1 MKKGFSLAE
10 ALVVMAVVSIFFA
23 AVTKV
28 ITTRPKKPK
37 QANLHGYYECYV
49 DGGMYERYVRNGVAT
64 KPKAVTKCKF
74 QPPGN
79 ISFFNINT
87 CGPAFYSN
95 MEPNISRDIWVEVN
109 KCIILSNDSG
119 ISYNLGC
126 LSDNPSEN
134 LPDNEENSSD
144 NGNSNNNLPQKEPD
158 KKKVYSLQFY
168 ITKSNTI
175 TVVQYD
181 GCRYGSPASTGWI
194 TYSGVYQFEVP
205 YYANAYN
212 ALKQSVANVESMLSK
227 CNNNSQQTGCIALSN
242 PASRIQAVVSNWQP
256 ENYGGSLCTN
266 SSSSSSGNT
275 NNTPSQG
282 SDKTDSE
289 NNSSNISPTPG
300 INTEQET
307 QITFFKTMYP
317 ESMIYNN
324 GNFRHGVMFS
334 W

>member
-49 DGGMYERYVRNGVAT
+49 AT

-87 CGPAFYSN
+87 YGPAFYSN

-134 LPDNEENSSD
+134 LPDNEENSND

-158 KKKVYSLQFY
+158 KKKV
-168 ITKSNTI
+168 
-175 TVVQYD
+175 
-181 GCRYGSPASTGWI
+181 
-194 TYSGVYQFEVP
+194 
-205 YYANAYN
+205 
-212 ALKQSVANVESMLSK
+212 
-227 CNNNSQQTGCIALSN
+227 
-242 PASRIQAVVSNWQP
+242 
-256 ENYGGSLCTN
+256 
-266 SSSSSSGNT
+266 
-275 NNTPSQG
+275 
-282 SDKTDSE
+282 
-289 NNSSNISPTPG
+289 
-300 INTEQET
+300 
-307 QITFFKTMYP
+307 
-317 ESMIYNN
+317 
-324 GNFRHGVMFS
+324 
-334 W
+334 

>member
-1 MKKGFSLAE
+1 
-10 ALVVMAVVSIFFA
+10 
-23 AVTKV
+23 
-28 ITTRPKKPK
+28 
-37 QANLHGYYECYV
+37 
-49 DGGMYERYVRNGVAT
+49 
-64 KPKAVTKCKF
+64 
-74 QPPGN
+74 
-79 ISFFNINT
+79 
-87 CGPAFYSN
+87 

-175 TVVQYD
+175 SVVQYD
-181 GCRYGSPASTGWI
+181 GCRYGSPTSTGWI

-205 YYANAYN
+205 HYANAYN
-212 ALKQSVANVESMLSK
+212 ALKQSVANVESMYSK

-256 ENYGGSLCTN
+256 ETMEVHYVLILHQA
-266 SSSSSSGNT
+266 
-275 NNTPSQG
+275 PPV
-282 SDKTDSE
+282 
-289 NNSSNISPTPG
+289 I
-300 INTEQET
+300 
-307 QITFFKTMYP
+307 QITLLLKALIRQIQKIILQI
-317 ESMIYNN
+317 SHQRR
-324 GNFRHGVMFS
+324 G
-334 W
+334 

>member
-1 MKKGFSLAE
+1 
-10 ALVVMAVVSIFFA
+10 MAA
-23 AVTKV
+23 
-28 ITTRPKKPK
+28 
-37 QANLHGYYECYV
+37 
-49 DGGMYERYVRNGVAT
+49 
-64 KPKAVTKCKF
+64 
-74 QPPGN
+74 
-79 ISFFNINT
+79 
-87 CGPAFYSN
+87 
-95 MEPNISRDIWVEVN
+95 
-109 KCIILSNDSG
+109 
-119 ISYNLGC
+119 
-126 LSDNPSEN
+126 
-134 LPDNEENSSD
+134 
-144 NGNSNNNLPQKEPD
+144 
-158 KKKVYSLQFY
+158 
-168 ITKSNTI
+168 
-175 TVVQYD
+175 
-181 GCRYGSPASTGWI
+181 GSPTSTGWI

-205 YYANAYN
+205 HYANAYN
-212 ALKQSVANVESMLSK
+212 ALKQSVANVESMYSK

-266 SSSSSSGNT
+266 SSSSSSSNT

-300 INTEQET
+300 INSEQET